1 MTLIKGLTRE
11 EVDLYMAMCRD
22 MNKNWVESDI
32 TLVADFT
39 FDLIPT
45 PPDMVGSLSGV
56 SPNTGVLDFPH
67 DDESY
72 NL

>member
-11 EVDLYMAMCRD
+11 EVDTYMAMCRD
-22 MNKNWVESDI
+22 MNKALAESDI
-32 TLVADFT
+32 DPVADFT

-45 PPDMVGSLSGV
+45 PPDMA
-56 SPNTGVLDFPH
+56 VLDFPY

-72 NL
+72 GL